1 MAGDL
6 PTESPTPPDA
16 ADVNVYTVAD
26 LVRQCDQYGISTED
40 AILLIERDIPLPVT
54 DADYSVGVAG
64 GQRWVGFV
72 LDTPAHDYQDEDG

>member
-26 LVRQCDQYGISTED
+26 LVRQCDQYGH
-40 AILLIERDIPLPVT
+40 L
-54 DADYSVGVAG
+54 
-64 GQRWVGFV
+64 
-72 LDTPAHDYQDEDG
+72 H